1 MGCSQ
6 TEHKLHID
14 LMRKVQR
21 QPEMIFGDAEGEGRG
36 NAGEGGG
43 GFVEVILMLFTSA
56 LVLSFARAQ
65 KGSRT

>member
-1 MGCSQ
+1 MQ
-6 TEHKLHID
+6 KVKVEE
-14 LMRKVQR
+14 MRGK
-21 QPEMIFGDAEGEGRG
+21 
-36 NAGEGGG
+36 GGG